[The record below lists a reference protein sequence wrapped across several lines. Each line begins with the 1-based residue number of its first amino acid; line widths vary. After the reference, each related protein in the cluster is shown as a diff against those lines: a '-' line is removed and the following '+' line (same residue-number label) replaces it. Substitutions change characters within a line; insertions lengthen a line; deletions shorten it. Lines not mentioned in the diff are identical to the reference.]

1 MTETKDRLL
10 KICVRKNTDTHYEM
24 FIKKKN
30 DNGYV
35 FNGVH
40 TSCEDLMKRI
50 AHMSPDIEM
59 QVIVRD
65 NTEDR
70 YDFLVKEY
78 DTQFPHVYPECLP
91 FFISREAVLEH
102 ISFYMNNDNLELIDY
117 KECEEM
123 SVGMSNL
130 SISGGITKFFCS
142 SDDVLKVDH
151 KGITFETWT
160 FRKKNEKEKRQQLL
174 SGLTKEELKILGVDS
189 SKSAANGL

>member
-10 KICVRKNTDTHYEM
+10 KICVRKNTDTHYEV

-50 AHMSPDIEM
+50 AHKSPDIEM

-70 YDFLVKEY
+70 YDFLVREY
-78 DTQFPHVYPECLP
+78 DTQFPNFYPECLP
-91 FFISREAVLEH
+91 FFNSREAVLEH
-102 ISFYMNNDNLELIDY
+102 ISFYVNNDNLELIDY
-117 KECEEM
+117 KECEEL
-123 SVGMSNL
+123 NHK
-130 SISGGITKFFCS
+130 SIP
-142 SDDVLKVDH
+142 
-151 KGITFETWT
+151 FETWT
-160 FRKKNEKEKRQQLL
+160 FRIKNEKRQHLL

-189 SKSAANGL
+189 SKSVTKDR